1 MTTIVILCEDEKWA
15 DSDTLTSHIQAKKHF
30 VETVQFTTT
39 HSSSGEAIGVVEM
52 AVRVVAPVVMA
63 ALVVAFCAM
72 QPLVGKERALGAGGR
87 L

>member
-1 MTTIVILCEDEKWA
+1 M
-15 DSDTLTSHIQAKKHF
+15 
-30 VETVQFTTT
+30 QFTTT
-39 HSSSGEAIGVVEM
+39 HSSSGEATGVVEM

-63 ALVVAFCAM
+63 ALVVAFCAI